1 MGKQLAD
8 IHGWLDDL
16 AHGKRLQR
24 YQIIC
29 PSTFI
34 GLAKTA
40 TLKDKTERE
49 KLRDR

>member
-16 AHGKRLQR
+16 AHGKRILR
-24 YQIIC
+24 YEIIC
-29 PSTFI
+29 PSTLI
-34 GLAKTA
+34 GLAENT